1 MMDVIELITK
11 NLSSS
16 INKYQNA
23 SIAVPGG
30 TSPIKIFNELS
41 KQKLDWSK
49 VQITL
54 VDDRLVDPDNDHSNQ
69 KLINDYLLKNDAK
82 KSKFFPLNKN
92 LIKDDNFKFPLDICL
107 LGIGNDGHF
116 ASLFPNMINNTNMLD
131 PNSKSSIDEVK
142 ANGNPFVPR
151 ISMNLPLILS
161 SNLIILLIKGKL
173 KQEVLREAYNNKNI
187 PLYYLLKHRINNF
200 HIELIND

>member
-1 MMDVIELITK
+1 MDVIELITK
-11 NLSSS
+11 NLSTS
-16 INKYQNA
+16 INKYQYA

-92 LIKDDNFKFPLDICL
+92 LIKDKNFKFPLDICL

-131 PNSKSSIDEVK
+131 PKSKSSIDEVK
-142 ANGNPFVPR
+142 ANGNPFIPR

-200 HIELIND
+200 HIELLND

>member
-1 MMDVIELITK
+1 MDVIELIIK
-11 NLSSS
+11 NLSLS
-16 INKYQNA
+16 IDKYESA
-23 SIAVPGG
+23 SMAVPGG
-30 TSPIKIFNELS
+30 TSPIKIFDELS

-54 VDDRLVDPDNDHSNQ
+54 VDDRLVDTENEHSNQ
-69 KLINDYLLKNDAK
+69 KLIRNHLLKNEAQI
-82 KSKFFPLNKN
+82 SNFIPLNKN
-92 LIKDDNFKFPLDICL
+92 LHQDNNFKFPLDICL

-116 ASLFPNMINNTNMLD
+116 ASLFPNMINNTNMLE
-131 PNSKSSIDEVK
+131 PKSKLSINEVK

-200 HIELIND
+200 HIELLND

>member
-1 MMDVIELITK
+1 MDVIELITK

-131 PNSKSSIDEVK
+131 PKSKSSIDKVK
-142 ANGNPFVPR
+142 ANGNPFIPR

-200 HIELIND
+200 HIELLND

>member
-1 MMDVIELITK
+1 MDVIELITK

-54 VDDRLVDPDNDHSNQ
+54 VDDRLVAPDNDHSNQ
-69 KLINDYLLKNDAK
+69 KLINDYLLKNEAK
-82 KSKFFPLNKN
+82 KSKFIPLNKN
-92 LIKDDNFKFPLDICL
+92 LNKGENFKFPLDVCL

-131 PNSKSSIDEVK
+131 PKSKSSIDEVK
-142 ANGNPFVPR
+142 ANGNPFVTR

-200 HIELIND
+200 HIELLND

>member
-1 MMDVIELITK
+1 MDVIELITK

-69 KLINDYLLKNDAK
+69 KLINDYLLKNEAK
-82 KSKFFPLNKN
+82 KSKFIPLNKN
-92 LIKDDNFKFPLDICL
+92 LNKGDDFKFPLDVCL

-131 PNSKSSIDEVK
+131 PKSKSSIDEVK
-142 ANGNPFVPR
+142 ANGNPFIPR

-200 HIELIND
+200 HIELLND

>member
-1 MMDVIELITK
+1 MDVIELITK

-69 KLINDYLLKNDAK
+69 KLINDYLLKNDIK

-116 ASLFPNMINNTNMLD
+116 A
-131 PNSKSSIDEVK
+131 
-142 ANGNPFVPR
+142 
-151 ISMNLPLILS
+151 
-161 SNLIILLIKGKL
+161 
-173 KQEVLREAYNNKNI
+173 
-187 PLYYLLKHRINNF
+187 LYFQI
-200 HIELIND
+200 

>member
-1 MMDVIELITK
+1 MDVIELITK

-92 LIKDDNFKFPLDICL
+92 LIKNDNFKFPLDICL

-131 PNSKSSIDEVK
+131 PKSKSSIDEVK
-142 ANGNPFVPR
+142 ANGNPFILR
-151 ISMNLPLILS
+151 ISMNLSLILS

-200 HIELIND
+200 HIELLND

>member
-69 KLINDYLLKNDAK
+69 KLINDYLLKNEAK
-82 KSKFFPLNKN
+82 KSKFIPLNKN
-92 LIKDDNFKFPLDICL
+92 LNKGENFKFPLDVCL

-131 PNSKSSIDEVK
+131 PKSKSSINEVK

-200 HIELIND
+200 HIELLND

>member
-1 MMDVIELITK
+1 MDVIELITK

-69 KLINDYLLKNDAK
+69 KLINDYLLKNEAK
-82 KSKFFPLNKN
+82 KSKFIPLNKN
-92 LIKDDNFKFPLDICL
+92 LNKGDDFKFPLDVCL

-131 PNSKSSIDEVK
+131 PKSKSSIDEVK
-142 ANGNPFVPR
+142 ANGNPFIPR
-151 ISMNLPLILS
+151 ISMNLSLILS

-200 HIELIND
+200 HIELLND

>member
-1 MMDVIELITK
+1 MDVIELITK

-16 INKYQNA
+16 LNKYQNA

-41 KQKLDWSK
+41 KQKLDWSNI
-49 VQITL
+49 QITL
-54 VDDRLVDPDNDHSNQ
+54 VDDRLVDPNNDHSNQ
-69 KLINDYLLKNDAK
+69 KLINDYLLKNAAE

-131 PNSKSSIDEVK
+131 PKSKSSINEVK
-142 ANGNPFVPR
+142 ANGNPFIPR
-151 ISMNLPLILS
+151 ISMNLSLILS

-187 PLYYLLKHRINNF
+187 PLYYLLKYRKNNF
-200 HIELIND
+200 HIELLND

>member
-1 MMDVIELITK
+1 MDVIELITK

-69 KLINDYLLKNDAK
+69 KLINDYLLKNEAK

-92 LIKDDNFKFPLDICL
+92 LNKGDDFKFPLDVCL

-131 PNSKSSIDEVK
+131 PKSKSSIDEVK
-142 ANGNPFVPR
+142 ANGNPFIPR

-200 HIELIND
+200 HIELLND

>member
-1 MMDVIELITK
+1 MDVIELITK

-16 INKYQNA
+16 INKYQYA

-69 KLINDYLLKNDAK
+69 KLINDYLLKNEAK
-82 KSKFFPLNKN
+82 KSKFTPLNKN
-92 LIKDDNFKFPLDICL
+92 LNKSENFKFPLDVCL

-131 PNSKSSIDEVK
+131 PKSKSSIDEVK

-200 HIELIND
+200 HIELLND

>member
-1 MMDVIELITK
+1 MDVIELITK

-82 KSKFFPLNKN
+82 KSKFIPLNKN
-92 LIKDDNFKFPLDICL
+92 LNKGDDFKFPLDVCL

-131 PNSKSSIDEVK
+131 PKSKLSIDEVK

-173 KQEVLREAYNNKNI
+173 KQEVLREAYSNKNI

-200 HIELIND
+200 HIELLND

>member
-1 MMDVIELITK
+1 MDVIELITK

-16 INKYQNA
+16 INKHQNA

-54 VDDRLVDPDNDHSNQ
+54 VDDRLVDPDNDQSNQ
-69 KLINDYLLKNDAK
+69 KLINDYLLKNEAK
-82 KSKFFPLNKN
+82 KSKFIPLNKN
-92 LIKDDNFKFPLDICL
+92 LNKGNNFKFPLDVCL

-131 PNSKSSIDEVK
+131 PKSKSSIDEVK

-161 SNLIILLIKGKL
+161 SNVIILLIKGKL

-200 HIELIND
+200 HIELLND

>member
-1 MMDVIELITK
+1 MDVIELITK

-69 KLINDYLLKNDAK
+69 KLINDYLLKNEAK
-82 KSKFFPLNKN
+82 KSKFIPLNKN
-92 LIKDDNFKFPLDICL
+92 LNKGENFKFPLDVCL

-116 ASLFPNMINNTNMLD
+116 ASLFPNMINNTNMLN
-131 PNSKSSIDEVK
+131 PKSKSSIDEVK

-200 HIELIND
+200 HIELLND

>member
-1 MMDVIELITK
+1 MDVIELITK

-41 KQKLDWSK
+41 KQKLDWSNI
-49 VQITL
+49 QITL
-54 VDDRLVDPDNDHSNQ
+54 VDDRLVDPNNDHSNQ
-69 KLINDYLLKNDAK
+69 KLIKDYLLKNAAE

-131 PNSKSSIDEVK
+131 PKSKSSIDEVK
-142 ANGNPFVPR
+142 ANGNPFIPR

-200 HIELIND
+200 HIELLND

>member
-1 MMDVIELITK
+1 MDVIELITK

-69 KLINDYLLKNDAK
+69 KLINDYLLKNEAK
-82 KSKFFPLNKN
+82 KSKFIPLNKN
-92 LIKDDNFKFPLDICL
+92 LNKGDDFKFPLDVCL

-131 PNSKSSIDEVK
+131 PKSKSSIDEVK

-200 HIELIND
+200 HIELLND

>member
-1 MMDVIELITK
+1 MDVIELITK

-30 TSPIKIFNELS
+30 TSPIKIFNKLS

-54 VDDRLVDPDNDHSNQ
+54 VDDRLVDPNHNHSNQ
-69 KLINDYLLKNDAK
+69 KLINNYLLKNEAK
-82 KSKFFPLNKN
+82 KSKFIPLNKN
-92 LIKDDNFKFPLDICL
+92 LNKDDNFKFPLDICL

-131 PNSKSSIDEVK
+131 PKSNSSIDEVK
-142 ANGNPFVPR
+142 ANGNPFIPR

-200 HIELIND
+200 HIELLND

>member
-1 MMDVIELITK
+1 MDVIELITK
-11 NLSSS
+11 KLSSS

-54 VDDRLVDPDNDHSNQ
+54 VDDRLVDPNNDHSNQ
-69 KLINDYLLKNDAK
+69 KLINDYLLKNAAE

-131 PNSKSSIDEVK
+131 PNSKSSIDKVK

-200 HIELIND
+200 HIELLND

>member
-1 MMDVIELITK
+1 MDVIELITK

-69 KLINDYLLKNDAK
+69 KLINDYLLKNEAK
-82 KSKFFPLNKN
+82 KSKFIPLNKN
-92 LIKDDNFKFPLDICL
+92 LNKGENFKFPLDVCL

-131 PNSKSSIDEVK
+131 PKSKSSIDEVK

-200 HIELIND
+200 HIELLND

>member
-1 MMDVIELITK
+1 MDVIELIKK

-16 INKYQNA
+16 ISKYQNA

-49 VQITL
+49 VQVTL

-69 KLINDYLLKNDAK
+69 KLINDYLLKNEAK
-82 KSKFFPLNKN
+82 KSKFIPLNKN
-92 LIKDDNFKFPLDICL
+92 LNKGENFKFPLDVCL

-131 PNSKSSIDEVK
+131 PKSKLSIDEVK

-200 HIELIND
+200 HIELLND

>member
-1 MMDVIELITK
+1 MDVIELIIK
-11 NLSSS
+11 NLSLS
-16 INKYQNA
+16 IDKYESA
-23 SIAVPGG
+23 SMAVPGG
-30 TSPIKIFNELS
+30 TSPIKIFDELS

-54 VDDRLVDPDNDHSNQ
+54 VDDRLVDTENEHSNQ
-69 KLINDYLLKNDAK
+69 KLIRNHLLKNEAQI
-82 KSKFFPLNKN
+82 SNFIPLNKN
-92 LIKDDNFKFPLDICL
+92 LHQDNNFKFPLDICL

-116 ASLFPNMINNTNMLD
+116 ASLFPNMINNTNMLE
-131 PNSKSSIDEVK
+131 PKSKLSINEVK
-142 ANGNPFVPR
+142 ANGNPFIPR

-200 HIELIND
+200 HIELLND

>member
-1 MMDVIELITK
+1 MDVIELITK

-54 VDDRLVDPDNDHSNQ
+54 VDDRLVDPNHNHSNQ
-69 KLINDYLLKNDAK
+69 KLINNYLLKNEAK
-82 KSKFFPLNKN
+82 KSKFIPLNKN
-92 LIKDDNFKFPLDICL
+92 LNKGDDFKFPLDVCL

-131 PNSKSSIDEVK
+131 PKSKSSIDEVK

-200 HIELIND
+200 HIELLND

>member
-1 MMDVIELITK
+1 MDVIELITK

-69 KLINDYLLKNDAK
+69 KLINDYLLKIEAK
-82 KSKFFPLNKN
+82 KSKFIPLNKN
-92 LIKDDNFKFPLDICL
+92 LNKGYNFKFPLDVCL

-131 PNSKSSIDEVK
+131 PKSKSSIDEVK

-200 HIELIND
+200 HIELLND

>member
-1 MMDVIELITK
+1 MDVIELITK

-30 TSPIKIFNELS
+30 TSPIKIFDELS

-69 KLINDYLLKNDAK
+69 KLINDYLLKNEAK
-82 KSKFFPLNKN
+82 KSKFIPLNKN
-92 LIKDDNFKFPLDICL
+92 LNKGDNFKFPLDICL

-131 PNSKSSIDEVK
+131 PKSKSSIDEVK

-187 PLYYLLKHRINNF
+187 PLYYLLKYRKNNF
-200 HIELIND
+200 HIELLND

>member
-1 MMDVIELITK
+1 MDVIELITK

-69 KLINDYLLKNDAK
+69 KLINDHLLKNDAK
-82 KSKFFPLNKN
+82 MSKFFPLNKN
-92 LIKDDNFKFPLDICL
+92 LIKDNNFKFPLDVCL

-116 ASLFPNMINNTNMLD
+116 ASLFPNMINNTNMLE
-131 PNSKSSIDEVK
+131 PKSKLSINEVK

-200 HIELIND
+200 HIELLND

>member
-1 MMDVIELITK
+1 MDVIELITK
-11 NLSSS
+11 NLFSS

-92 LIKDDNFKFPLDICL
+92 LIKDDNFKIPLDVCL

-116 ASLFPNMINNTNMLD
+116 ASLFPNMINNTNMLE
-131 PNSKSSIDEVK
+131 PKSMSSIDEVK

-187 PLYYLLKHRINNF
+187 PLYYLLKYRINNF
-200 HIELIND
+200 HIELLND

>member
-1 MMDVIELITK
+1 MDVIELITK

-30 TSPIKIFNELS
+30 TSPIKIFIELS

-69 KLINDYLLKNDAK
+69 KLINDYLLKNDVK

-131 PNSKSSIDEVK
+131 PKSKSSIDEVK

-200 HIELIND
+200 HIELLND

>member
-1 MMDVIELITK
+1 MDVIELITK

-82 KSKFFPLNKN
+82 KSKFFPLNKS
-92 LIKDDNFKFPLDICL
+92 LIKNDNFKFPLDICL

-131 PNSKSSIDEVK
+131 PKSKSSIDEVK
-142 ANGNPFVPR
+142 ANGNPFIPR

-200 HIELIND
+200 HIELLND

>member
-1 MMDVIELITK
+1 MDVIELITK
-11 NLSSS
+11 KLSSS

-54 VDDRLVDPDNDHSNQ
+54 VDDRLVDPNNDHSNQ
-69 KLINDYLLKNDAK
+69 KLINDYLLKNAAER
-82 KSKFFPLNKN
+82 SKFFPLNKN

-131 PNSKSSIDEVK
+131 PNSKSSIDKVK

-200 HIELIND
+200 HIELLND

>member
-1 MMDVIELITK
+1 MDVIELITK

-82 KSKFFPLNKN
+82 KSKFIPLNKN
-92 LIKDDNFKFPLDICL
+92 LNKDDNFKFPLDVCL

-131 PNSKSSIDEVK
+131 PKSKSSIDEVK

-200 HIELIND
+200 HIELLND

>member
-1 MMDVIELITK
+1 MDVIELITK

-131 PNSKSSIDEVK
+131 PKSKSSIDEVK
-142 ANGNPFVPR
+142 ANGNPFIPR

-200 HIELIND
+200 HIELLND

>member
-1 MMDVIELITK
+1 MDVIELITK

-69 KLINDYLLKNDAK
+69 KLINDYLLKNEAK
-82 KSKFFPLNKN
+82 KSKFIPLNKN
-92 LIKDDNFKFPLDICL
+92 LNKGDDFKFPLDVCL

-131 PNSKSSIDEVK
+131 PKSKSSIDEVK
-142 ANGNPFVPR
+142 ANGNPFIPR
-151 ISMNLPLILS
+151 VSMNLPLILS

-173 KQEVLREAYNNKNI
+173 KQEVLRDAYSNKNI
-187 PLYYLLKHRINNF
+187 PLYYLLKYRINNF
-200 HIELIND
+200 HIELLND

>member
-1 MMDVIELITK
+1 MDVIELIIK

-16 INKYQNA
+16 IKKYQNA

-131 PNSKSSIDEVK
+131 PKSKSSIDEVK

-200 HIELIND
+200 HIELLND